1 MKNKRAAHGEII
13 ERFQKKSQE
22 IERESESNFPT
33 ATTSTEQLPA
43 PSDHDIKSSFDQV
56 ITSKKRAN
64 TDSLY
69 DKKKMKKP
77 KRSARPPMRDENY
90 IPYESSDKHTEDGL
104 AINSFEQQAQKAEFS
119 LTDKT
124 EEVKFKPGAKKWDRL
139 RKKMVPV
146 VDPRAGKIRT
156 ESGIWIPAT
165 YKTGRYADW
174 KEKTK
179 IEEQVHKE
187 FEDDDNGK
195 ISDHISR
202 VNSFLLKFQI
212 SLLVAQAQQTHP
224 STRWGRHM
232 AKQELKK
239 RLSSN
244 DRELKNPEQIVR
256 QRLRLEHIK
265 RKQTTN
271 TIKKDANR
279 KKHMKQQKKRTKK

>member
-1 MKNKRAAHGEII
+1 MKNKRAAHSEII

-22 IERESESNFPT
+22 IERESELNFLN
-33 ATTSTEQLPA
+33 TSEQQLPE
-43 PSDHDIKSSFDQV
+43 PTDQDIKSSFDQV

-77 KRSARPPMRDENY
+77 KRSIRPPVKDENY

-119 LTDKT
+119 LTDKA
-124 EEVKFKPGAKKWDRL
+124 EEVKFKPGAKKWDRI

-146 VDPRAGKIRT
+146 QDPRAGKIRT

-179 IEEQVHKE
+179 IEEQVHKD
-187 FEDDDNGK
+187 FEDDENC
-195 ISDHISR
+195 
-202 VNSFLLKFQI
+202 KFFSI
-212 SLLVAQAQQTHP
+212 FRYPVEILIFFFRYAVTQAQKHP

-244 DRELKNPEQIVR
+244 DKELKNPEQIVR

-265 RKQTTN
+265 RKETVN
-271 TIKKDANR
+271 KIKKDANR
-279 KKHMKQQKKRTKK
+279 KKHMKQQKKRSKK